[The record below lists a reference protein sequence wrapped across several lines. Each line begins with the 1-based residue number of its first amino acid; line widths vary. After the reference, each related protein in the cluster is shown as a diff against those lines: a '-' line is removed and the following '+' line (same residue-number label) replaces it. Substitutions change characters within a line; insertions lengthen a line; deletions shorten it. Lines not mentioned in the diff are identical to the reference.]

1 MRRSIDAVTDDL
13 WLIKVDGVH
22 LNLTKDDQRRLK
34 GSLDNGWL
42 NDTIMDASQSV
53 LRQHFPNVQ
62 GMQSVLYA
70 AKPEFQPVSGS
81 FVQLVNTHPNDG
93 GLHWICFSNFN
104 CTDGVV
110 SLYDSAGGTYI
121 SSATEMAIANIMCSP
136 LPKILVRHLKCSLQ
150 TNANDCGVYA
160 IANMVS
166 ILNGID
172 PSGITYT
179 VSKMRDHLMKGL
191 ENKNITVFPHR
202 KLSVVR
208 KPLIKVTGIPLF
220 CTCRMPDFGF
230 MFTCSKCKQ
239 WFHPR
244 CQNITQSVRQI
255 KTSKNIK
262 CLNCRS

>member
-1 MRRSIDAVTDDL
+1 MIYFRKRCCVRFEILIEHTPSICPENL

-22 LNLTKDDQRRLK
+22 LNLIKGDQRRLK

-104 CTDGVV
+104 CNDGVV

-121 SSATEMAIANIMCSP
+121 SSATANY
-136 LPKILVRHLKCSLQ
+136 LLLR
-150 TNANDCGVYA
+150 
-160 IANMVS
+160 
-166 ILNGID
+166 
-172 PSGITYT
+172 
-179 VSKMRDHLMKGL
+179 
-191 ENKNITVFPHR
+191 
-202 KLSVVR
+202 
-208 KPLIKVTGIPLF
+208 
-220 CTCRMPDFGF
+220 
-230 MFTCSKCKQ
+230 
-239 WFHPR
+239 
-244 CQNITQSVRQI
+244 
-255 KTSKNIK
+255 TSYGSNYGP
-262 CLNCRS
+262 